1 MNARGTMAKRERER
15 TVPGAGR
22 GAAGRRG
29 ERGTTLVEVMVAGLI
44 LLVALLGFAAM
55 AGASAAAT
63 GVAHRRGTAAY
74 MESALIDRYLVQART
89 TYALLPAGQ
98 WVLDACYDVY
108 GQPIA
113 SNTGYSTSFTCPTNA
128 YYQTW
133 VRLTPA
139 AGAPVGTGPWGL
151 SVYAER
157 IDPGCPDPNTRYAS
171 LACVAADVTL
181 TD

>member
-1 MNARGTMAKRERER
+1 MNARGAMARAERER
-15 TVPGAGR
+15 TPPGAGRR

-29 ERGTTLVEVMVAGLI
+29 ERGPTLVEIMVAGLI

-55 AGASAAAT
+55 AGTSATAT

-89 TYALLPAGQ
+89 AYALVPAG
-98 WVLDACYDVY
+98 WILDACYDVY

-113 SNTGYSTSFTCPTNA
+113 SNAGYSTSFTCPANA

-133 VRLTPA
+133 VNIS
-139 AGAPVGTGPWGL
+139 GTGPWAL

-157 IDPGCPDPNTRYAS
+157 IDPGCRPNERYSS

>member
-55 AGASAAAT
+55 AGASATAT

-89 TYALLPAGQ
+89 TYAALPLGQ
-98 WVLDACYDVY
+98 WVLDGCYDVY

-157 IDPGCPDPNTRYAS
+157 KDPGCDPATRYAS

>member
-1 MNARGTMAKRERER
+1 MNARGAMAQAGRERK
-15 TVPGAGR
+15 VPGAGGR

-55 AGASAAAT
+55 AGASATAT

-89 TYALLPAGQ
+89 TYAALPLGQ
-98 WVLDACYDVY
+98 WVLDGCYDVY
-108 GQPIA
+108 GQPMVG
-113 SNTGYSTSFTCPTNA
+113 NTGYSTSFTCPTNA

-157 IDPGCPDPNTRYAS
+157 KDPGCDPTTRYAS

>member
-1 MNARGTMAKRERER
+1 MSARGAVAKRER
-15 TVPGAGR
+15 TVPGASRR
-22 GAAGRRG
+22 GVAGRRG
-29 ERGTTLVEVMVAGLI
+29 ERGTTLVEVMIAGLI

-55 AGASAAAT
+55 AGVSATAT
-63 GVAHRRGTAAY
+63 GVAHRRGTAVY

-89 TYALLPAGQ
+89 TYALLPANT
-98 WVLDACYDVY
+98 WVLDGCYDVY

-113 SNTGYSTSFTCPTNA
+113 SNAGYSTSFTCPTNA

-133 VRLTPA
+133 VNISGPGGSNA
-139 AGAPVGTGPWGL
+139 TGPWAL

-157 IDPGCPDPNTRYAS
+157 IDPGCRPNQRYSS